1 MQWPSVIDASRELA
15 AYIASKR
22 PRTCIVCDGRIG
34 CEFCPRVPDQ
44 R

>member
-1 MQWPSVIDASRELA
+1 MKWPSVIEASRELA
-15 AYIASKR
+15 AYIARKR
-22 PRTCIVCDGRIG
+22 PCIVCDGHG